1 MWQLLSMWQG
11 VFDTT
16 LCNNYSACG
25 KMYLIQHY
33 VTITQ
38 NVARCTWYNIMWQLL
53 STWQGVFD
61 TTLCD
66 NYSACGKVY
75 LIQHYVTITWYN
87 IMWQLFS
94 MWQGVLNT
102 TLCDN
107 YLACG
112 KVYLIQH
119 YVIITQHVARC
130 TWYNIMQV
138 QIQWGVHPARDPSLK
153 LEKNMIFWHKIV
165 IFHTKYPKHYR
176 ASLHSVQFF

>member
-1 MWQLLSMWQG
+1 MWQG
-11 VFDTT
+11 V
-16 LCNNYSACG
+16 L
-25 KMYLIQHY
+25 
-33 VTITQ
+33 
-38 NVARCTWYNIMWQLL
+38 
-53 STWQGVFD
+53 D

-66 NYSACGKVY
+66 NYSPCGKVY
-75 LIQHYVTITWYN
+75 LILPYVIITQHVVRCTWYN
-87 IMWQLFS
+87 LMWQLLDTTLWQLLS

-130 TWYNIMQV
+130 TWYNIMQG

>member
-1 MWQLLSMWQG
+1 MLSNCQ
-11 VFDTT
+11 
-16 LCNNYSACG
+16 
-25 KMYLIQHY
+25 YLIQHY

-130 TWYNIMQV
+130 TWYNIMQG
-138 QIQWGVHPARDPSLK
+138 QIQWGFHPARDPSLK
-153 LEKNMIFWHKIV
+153 LEKNMKVGFIFDKNKSTCTRLLLFHRRLRNYHIRLYQVHLATCRVIV
-165 IFHTKYPKHYR
+165 T
-176 ASLHSVQFF
+176 